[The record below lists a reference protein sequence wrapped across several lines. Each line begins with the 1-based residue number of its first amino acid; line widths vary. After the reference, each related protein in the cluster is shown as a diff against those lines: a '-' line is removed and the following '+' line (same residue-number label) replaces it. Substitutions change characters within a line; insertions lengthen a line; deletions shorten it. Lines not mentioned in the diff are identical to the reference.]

1 MVSCLRTGLRIIR
14 RTAAAAVIFAGL
26 ILMTLIVPLVLV
38 LSLVL
43 ARDTSKT
50 RASSSRIRLQAIDG
64 DRSEARSVERDSR
77 LPIAGRNG
85 KTITPAQAKAAA
97 IKAGVK
103 VTGPN
108 AGGGGV
114 PTASGQSATVS
125 GGGTGSGGAGGS
137 GRGRLGHL
145 RRGQLRRWGRVLGGG
160 GLTLPTLPTFKPP
173 SWYAGVYPPNSLA
186 ATIRN
191 GWFTLL
197 GDLTGFPYN
206 SGLVSIEV
214 QIAFTVTDDNGNPLA
229 GATVTVSILNA
240 ATSALMGQQ
249 NGTSN
254 AEGQIP
260 IDMGSITAAASTPV
274 IVIWEASWEGYTAL
288 DRLDG
293 QTLGSIETL
302 GVPIK
307 IYTGS
312 GSGTETKASFILQG
326 SVYLPNPDPL
336 ANSAQSLIPLA
347 DASVT
352 VSLCGQSATAETNA
366 GGVYSATLGS
376 FTFDPSQTYTAS
388 ITASGKTYSVSIA
401 GTQIQNA
408 DGRTLDVSDGEAY
421 IH

>member
-1 MVSCLRTGLRIIR
+1 M
-14 RTAAAAVIFAGL
+14 
-26 ILMTLIVPLVLV
+26 PLPPGPKLPTPPIP
-38 LSLVL
+38 LSH
-43 ARDTSKT
+43 TPEQGGGT
-50 RASSSRIRLQAIDG
+50 PPSS
-64 DRSEARSVERDSR
+64 
-77 LPIAGRNG
+77 
-85 KTITPAQAKAAA
+85 
-97 IKAGVK
+97 
-103 VTGPN
+103 
-108 AGGGGV
+108 GGGGAGG
-114 PTASGQSATVS
+114 T
-125 GGGTGSGGAGGS
+125 GGGTGGN
-137 GRGRLGHL
+137 
-145 RRGQLRRWGRVLGGG
+145 GGG
-160 GLTLPTLPTFKPP
+160 GSSGGGGGGGNPPPWNLPTLPAFKPP

-191 GWFTLL
+191 AWFTLL

-254 AEGQIP
+254 AEGLIP
-260 IDMGSITAAASTPV
+260 VDMGAITAPASTAV

-302 GVPIK
+302 GIPIK

-326 SVYLPNPDPL
+326 SIYPNGTTPL
-336 ANSAQSLIPLA
+336 ANSTI
-347 DASVT
+347 T
-352 VSLCGQSATAETNA
+352 VSLCGVSATAPTNA
-366 GGVYSATLGS
+366 QGVYSATLGEL
-376 FTFDPSQTYTAS
+376 TYDPSQTYSATMVVNG
-388 ITASGKTYSVSIA
+388 ITYAADLK
-401 GTQIQNA
+401 GTDIQNA
-408 DGRTLDVSDGEAY
+408 DGRTFDLSAGEAY

>member
-1 MVSCLRTGLRIIR
+1 M
-14 RTAAAAVIFAGL
+14 
-26 ILMTLIVPLVLV
+26 
-38 LSLVL
+38 
-43 ARDTSKT
+43 
-50 RASSSRIRLQAIDG
+50 
-64 DRSEARSVERDSR
+64 
-77 LPIAGRNG
+77 PIAGG
-85 KTITPAQAKAAA
+85 GGQTITKSAAKSAAT
-97 IKAGVK
+97 KAGDK
-103 VTGPN
+103 VAGPN

-125 GGGTGSGGAGGS
+125 SGGTGPGGAGGS
-137 GRGRLGHL
+137 GGG
-145 RRGQLRRWGRVLGGG
+145 GSGTSGGGSSGGGGGSGG
-160 GLTLPTLPTFKPP
+160 GLTLPTLPPFKPP

-302 GVPIK
+302 GIPIK